1 VAINGGLEHFACIG
15 WCGGWALL
23 ENRRFAR
30 TRPSGLVSR
39 FGTIIVDPNKPV
51 ITCNVIDLSAG
62 GACLEVNGQAVIPK
76 RFVFMH
82 GGTKKK
88 CSLVW
93 QSGRRFGVSF

>member
-1 VAINGGLEHFACIG
+1 MVR
-15 WCGGWALL
+15 GGWALL

-30 TRPSGLVSR
+30 TRPSGLVSK